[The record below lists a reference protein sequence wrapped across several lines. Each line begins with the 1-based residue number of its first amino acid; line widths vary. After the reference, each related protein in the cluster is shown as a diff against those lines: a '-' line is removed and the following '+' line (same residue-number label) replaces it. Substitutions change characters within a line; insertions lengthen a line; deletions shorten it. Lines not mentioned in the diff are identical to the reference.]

1 MKTIK
6 CPAKEKQRNKKKRK
20 KRGGDIE
27 KAKTK
32 GQDCCV
38 TFKYKF

>member
-1 MKTIK
+1 MPSKRK
-6 CPAKEKQRNKKKRK
+6 KMRQKKRK
-20 KRGGDIE
+20 KRRGE

-32 GQDCCV
+32 GQDCCI